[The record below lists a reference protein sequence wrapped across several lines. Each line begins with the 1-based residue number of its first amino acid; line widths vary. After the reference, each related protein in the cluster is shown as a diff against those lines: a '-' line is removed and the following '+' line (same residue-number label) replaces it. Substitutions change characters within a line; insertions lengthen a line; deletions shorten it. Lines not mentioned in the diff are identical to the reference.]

1 MAFLMKRSVNPDNK
15 SSLGVFIKHDLV
27 HQGMVVV
34 KSSGDH
40 RIRQICIIGQHAR
53 RASMCPMC
61 FNVPQHCAPPCPNV
75 PRAYPQV
82 WSNVVRQE
90 LVGPRNGLLLVVMQ
104 TVQRLKSCIIVIIV
118 GSSIIIISII
128 FIFCPIVV
136 IIIIPKHAQTLPHIF
151 I

>member
-1 MAFLMKRSVNPDNK
+1 M
-15 SSLGVFIKHDLV
+15 
-27 HQGMVVV
+27 MVIRESVV
-34 KSSGDH
+34 KSYSDQG
-40 RIRQICIIGQHAR
+40 IWQICIIRQHTHMTECVR
-53 RASMCPMC
+53 NMPECVRNMHECTL
-61 FNVPQHCAPPCPNV
+61 
-75 PRAYPQV
+75 AYPQV